1 MRLTAAAESKDAHTG
16 KHISRMGLYASKI
29 AEALE
34 MPPDFIEQITLASAM
49 HDIGKIGIP
58 NRILL
63 KQGPLS
69 YDEFEVIKGHTTIGA
84 KILSGSGFPM
94 IQMSS
99 TIAMFHHERW
109 DGTGYPNGLKGD
121 YIPVEARITMICDIY
136 DALRSRRPYKDAL
149 DHKQTF
155 TIITEGDV
163 KTMPHHFDPDVL
175 RAFVC
180 LSSVFEEIYNKYHD

>member
-1 MRLTAAAESKDAHTG
+1 
-16 KHISRMGLYASKI
+16 
-29 AEALE
+29 
-34 MPPDFIEQITLASAM
+34 M

-63 KQGPLS
+63 KTGALS
-69 YDEFEVIKGHTTIGA
+69 SNEFEIVKSHTAIGA
-84 KILSGSGFPM
+84 KILSGSGHPM
-94 IQMSS
+94 IQMSA

-136 DALRSRRPYKDAL
+136 DALRSRRPYKDAI
-149 DHKQTF
+149 DHKKTV

-163 KTMPHHFDPDVL
+163 KTMPDHFDPDVL
-175 RAFVC
+175 HAFVR
-180 LSSVFEEIYNKYHD
+180 LSTMFEEIYSKYHD